1 MNLIDDI
8 NRLFDELVRGPWS
21 RGPALRAGGTRAASE
36 TQVVLEMPVA
46 GGQLGDVS
54 FSLHG
59 RQLTVRARRR
69 HFAPGHTD
77 SAATEELER
86 TLLLPETAEV
96 RAIEARIIDEV
107 LHVRVCL
114 RNGGT

>member
-21 RGPALRAGGTRAASE
+21 RGPAGTRTASE

-69 HFAPGHTD
+69 RFAPGRTD
-77 SAATEELER
+77 SAASEELER